1 MAIFRFLINVDKCLD
16 MSHYKCF
23 FYKLKSRASGGQRLF
38 HLSEA
43 QLLDGDPLSLRRA
56 VTDIRMYLD
65 KYPYEVD
72 DYRIIFATRQAYA
85 GKPTAWEETVLYR
98 LLRLRYEFL
107 QSRILLSS
115 AVEAGR
121 DNALNFVMLYDADFS
136 ADLPRLTPYF
146 SSKRLAEDLA
156 LLLQQYGI
164 DENGGTTE
172 QLGAALDA
180 TLLSKKKKA
189 DTSLVGGPDAYRAP
203 HEADF
208 LLRYLS
214 AVHDEEELPEASGS
228 LCDLLA
234 TFTKD
239 LLCNYRVYERF
250 INRSDRR
257 AETLAFLRLT
267 DFINHDTEA
276 QGGHAAHTTLAHRCD
291 DAWEQVWNDPDTA
304 TRYATTLANYSARL
318 EHAERDLE
326 NLTFPIGINTE
337 LPQEAIPASDAI
349 ASKEGAFSEESEE
362 KKRRED
368 VLTKLDIYAKKRLFL
383 RSFREDWD
391 NTYRE
396 IVYVLN
402 NLKDSLR
409 IYAQDLSHQYADVLA
424 ERKRESLVWKSA
436 NYAVTA
442 AAQERLEIIEEKKE
456 EHLKRLKE
464 PHMNPALS
472 FQDVLNSERELEQ
485 AGKNISFYLDC
496 LRATTLLNFLLMLL
510 VCGGLF
516 VLHYTVLQPYALQGA
531 DTFIYYLVYVALS
544 LVLMGTAI
552 GMPYRYYTKR
562 AKNCIGKLRSE
573 LAKYIDGYS
582 ARAEYFSQYINH
594 INCLDYLT
602 RYSELLSHALER
614 GRDLN
619 RGQLWH
625 RDQIKRHLE
634 MLNHFSGLI
643 ESAPPALEPP
653 TASAVSVITN
663 ERICDVVDCSIYW
676 P

>member
-1 MAIFRFLINVDKCLD
+1 MAIFRFLINVDQCLD

-43 QLLDGDPLSLRRA
+43 QLLDGDPLSLRRSVA
-56 VTDIRMYLD
+56 DIRMYLD

-72 DYRIIFATRQAYA
+72 DYRIIFATRQAYT
-85 GKPTAWEETVLYR
+85 GKATAWEETVLYR

-107 QSRILLSS
+107 KSRILLSS
-115 AVEAGR
+115 AVESGR

-156 LLLQQYGI
+156 LMLRQYGV
-164 DENGGTTE
+164 DEKDGTPA
-172 QLGAALDA
+172 QLREALDA
-180 TLLSKKKKA
+180 TLRKAKKA
-189 DTSLVGGPDAYRAP
+189 PSARGADAYREP
-203 HEADF
+203 HEADL
-208 LLRYLS
+208 LLRYLD
-214 AVHDEEELPEASGS
+214 AVHDEDEKLEGSTS
-228 LCDLLA
+228 LCELLA
-234 TFTKD
+234 IFTKD

-267 DFINHDTEA
+267 DFINHDTA
-276 QGGHAAHTTLAHRCD
+276 TSDSRTDHTTLAQRCD

-304 TRYATTLANYSARL
+304 TRYATMLANYSARL
-318 EHAERDLE
+318 DHAERDLE
-326 NLTFPIGINTE
+326 NLTFPIGVNMN
-337 LPQEAIPASDAI
+337 LPAEDIPSPDAI
-349 ASKEGAFSEESEE
+349 ASQEGAFSEGSEE

-383 RSFREDWD
+383 RSFREEWD
-391 NTYRE
+391 KTYAE

-409 IYAQDLSHQYADVLA
+409 IYAQDLSHQYADILA
-424 ERKRESLVWKSA
+424 KRKQETLVWKND

-456 EHLKRLKE
+456 AHLKRLKE

-516 VLHYTVLQPYALQGA
+516 VLHYTVLQPYVLQQ
-531 DTFIYYLVYVALS
+531 FPS
-544 LVLMGTAI
+544 LVCYLIYIGVAILLMVCAI

-562 AKNCIGKLRSE
+562 AKDCIGKLRAE

-582 ARAEYFSQYINH
+582 ARATYFAQYINH

-602 RYSELLSHALER
+602 RYSELLSHALEH

-625 RDQIKRHLE
+625 RDQIKRHQE

-643 ESAPPALEPP
+643 ESAPPSAEPQAAP
-653 TASAVSVITN
+653 AVSVMTN
-663 ERICDVVDCSIYW
+663 ERVCDVVDCSIYW